1 MIKLKD
7 CVIVDVI
14 DDEEEFSEFGGTWSE
29 DIITHMH
36 NLTFITDTGKT
47 INLESYSEG
56 YYGGTNGFLDV
67 GGLYTT
73 ILKEVFS
80 GEMAERTLVEFI
92 QWIVS
97 EYARN
102 SVIIQVNN
110 KKGLLHTTIRTE
122 RHPIFYEQQVIS
134 WYLEEL
140 KKEIREQNK
149 KQNKKRG
156 VRPIDWSGINKLK
169 EQAKMIYTP
178 TKEVFALADDRL
190 GLPQSNTLEEFL
202 ED

>member
-14 DDEEEFSEFGGTWSE
+14 DDEKEFSEFGGTWSA
-29 DIITHMH
+29 DIIRHMH
-36 NLTFITDTGKT
+36 NLTLIMDTGKM
-47 INLESYSEG
+47 ISLESHSEG
-56 YYGGTNGFLDV
+56 AYGGTNGFRDV

-97 EYARN
+97 EYARK
-102 SVIIQVNN
+102 SVIIRVNN
-110 KKGLLHTTIRTE
+110 KKGLLHTINRT
-122 RHPIFYEQQVIS
+122 RQPISYEQQAIS
-134 WYLEEL
+134 WYLEEVE
-140 KKEIREQNK
+140 KEIR
-149 KQNKKRG
+149 KQNMKRG
-156 VRPIDWSGINKLK
+156 VLHIDWSGLNKLK

-190 GLPQSNTLEEFL
+190 GLPQSKTLEEFL

>member
-97 EYARN
+97 EYARK
-102 SVIIQVNN
+102 SVIIRVNN
-110 KKGLLHTTIRTE
+110 KKGLLHTINRT
-122 RHPIFYEQQVIS
+122 RQPISYEQQVIS
-134 WYLEEL
+134 WYLEEVEE
-140 KKEIREQNK
+140 EIRKQNK
-149 KQNKKRG
+149 KQG
-156 VRPIDWSGINKLK
+156 LMHTDWSEINELK

-178 TKEVFALADDRL
+178 TKEIFALADDRL
-190 GLPQSNTLEEFL
+190 GLPHSTTLEEFL

>member
-14 DDEEEFSEFGGTWSE
+14 DDEEEFSEFGGTWSA
-29 DIITHMH
+29 DIIRHMH
-36 NLTFITDTGKT
+36 NLTLITDTGNM
-47 INLESYSEG
+47 ISLESHSEG
-56 YYGGTNGFLDV
+56 DYGGTNGFRDV
-67 GGLYTT
+67 GELYTT

-97 EYARN
+97 EYARK
-102 SVIIQVNN
+102 SVIIRVNN
-110 KKGLLHTTIRTE
+110 KKGLLHTINRTK
-122 RHPIFYEQQVIS
+122 RQLISYEQQVIS
-134 WYLEEL
+134 WYLEEVEE
-140 KKEIREQNK
+140 EIREQNM
-149 KQNKKRG
+149 KQG
-156 VRPIDWSGINKLK
+156 VIHIDWSEINKLK
-169 EQAKMIYTP
+169 EQAKMVYTP

-190 GLPQSNTLEEFL
+190 GLPHSTTLEEFL

>member
-14 DDEEEFSEFGGTWSE
+14 DDEKEFSEFGGTWSA
-29 DIITHMH
+29 DIIRHMH
-36 NLTFITDTGKT
+36 NLTLITDTGKM
-47 INLESYSEG
+47 ISLESHSEG
-56 YYGGTNGFLDV
+56 YYGGTNGFQDV
-67 GGLYTT
+67 GELYMT

-97 EYARN
+97 EYARK
-102 SVIIQVNN
+102 SVIIRVNN
-110 KKGLLHTTIRTE
+110 KKGLLHTINRT
-122 RHPIFYEQQVIS
+122 RQPIYYEQQVIS
-134 WYLEEL
+134 WYLEEVEE
-140 KKEIREQNK
+140 EIS
-149 KQNKKRG
+149 KQNKNQG
-156 VRPIDWSGINKLK
+156 IMDTDWSEINKLK
-169 EQAKMIYTP
+169 EQAKMVYTP

-190 GLPQSNTLEEFL
+190 GLPHSTTLEEFL

>member
-36 NLTFITDTGKT
+36 NLTLITDTGKM
-47 INLESYSEG
+47 ISLESYSEG
-56 YYGGTNGFLDV
+56 DYGGTNGFRDV

-92 QWIVS
+92 QWIVW
-97 EYARN
+97 EYASN

-110 KKGLLHTTIRTE
+110 KKGLLRTTIGTG
-122 RHPIFYEQQVIS
+122 RHPFFYEQQAIS

-140 KKEIREQNK
+140 KKENR
-149 KQNKKRG
+149 KQNEKRG
-156 VRPIDWSGINKLK
+156 VRHIDWAGINKLE
-169 EQAKMIYTP
+169 EQAKMVYTP
-178 TKEVFALADDRL
+178 TKEIFALADDRL
-190 GLPQSNTLEEFL
+190 GLPYSSTLEEFL

>member
-14 DDEEEFSEFGGTWSE
+14 DDEEEFREFGGTWSE
-29 DIITHMH
+29 DIIIHMH
-36 NLTFITDTGKT
+36 NLMFITDTGKT

-56 YYGGTNGFLDV
+56 EYGGTNGFRDV

-80 GEMAERTLVEFI
+80 GDMAERTLEEFI

-97 EYARN
+97 EYASN

-110 KKGLLHTTIRTE
+110 KKGLLHTTNRTE

-149 KQNKKRG
+149 KRG
-156 VRPIDWSGINKLK
+156 VRHTDWYGINKLK
-169 EQAKMIYTP
+169 EQAKMVYTP

-190 GLPQSNTLEEFL
+190 GIPYSTTLEEFL

>member
-14 DDEEEFSEFGGTWSE
+14 DDEEEFREFGGTWSD
-29 DIITHMH
+29 DIVRHMH
-36 NLTFITDTGKT
+36 NLTFITDTGKM
-47 INLESYSEG
+47 ISLESHSEG
-56 YYGGTNGFLDV
+56 HYSGTNGFQDV
-67 GGLYTT
+67 GELYAT

-97 EYARN
+97 EYARK
-102 SVIIQVNN
+102 SVIIRVNN
-110 KKGLLHTTIRTE
+110 KKGLLHTINRT
-122 RHPIFYEQQVIS
+122 RQPISYEQSVIS
-134 WYLEEL
+134 WYLAEVE
-140 KKEIREQNK
+140 KEIR
-149 KQNKKRG
+149 KQNMKRG
-156 VRPIDWSGINKLK
+156 VLHNDWSGLNKLRD
-169 EQAKMIYTP
+169 QAIMIYTP

-190 GLPQSNTLEEFL
+190 GLPHSTTLEEFL

>member
-14 DDEEEFSEFGGTWSE
+14 DDEEEFSEFGGTWS
-29 DIITHMH
+29 DDVIVHMH
-36 NLTFITDTGKT
+36 NLTLITDTGKT
-47 INLESYSEG
+47 ISLESYSEG
-56 YYGGTNGFLDV
+56 DYGGTNGFRDV
-67 GGLYTT
+67 GELYTT

-80 GEMAERTLVEFI
+80 GEMAERTLVELI

-110 KKGLLHTTIRTE
+110 KKGLLNTTRQ
-122 RHPIFYEQQVIS
+122 PIFYEEQVIS
-134 WYLEEL
+134 WYLEEF
-140 KKEIREQNK
+140 KKEIREQNM
-149 KQNKKRG
+149 KQG
-156 VRPIDWSGINKLK
+156 VRHTDWSGINKLK

-178 TKEVFALADDRL
+178 TKEIFALSDDRL
-190 GLPQSNTLEEFL
+190 SLPHSTTLKEFL

>member
-36 NLTFITDTGKT
+36 NLTLITDTGKM
-47 INLESYSEG
+47 ISLESYSEG
-56 YYGGTNGFLDV
+56 DYGGTNGFRDV
-67 GGLYTT
+67 GELYTT

-80 GEMAERTLVEFI
+80 GEMAERTLVELI

-110 KKGLLHTTIRTE
+110 KKGLLNATRQ
-122 RHPIFYEQQVIS
+122 PIYYEEQVIL
-134 WYLEEL
+134 WYLEEF
-140 KKEIREQNK
+140 KKETREQNM
-149 KQNKKRG
+149 KQG
-156 VRPIDWSGINKLK
+156 VRHTDWSGINKLK

-178 TKEVFALADDRL
+178 TKEIFALADDRL
-190 GLPQSNTLEEFL
+190 GLPHSTTLEEFL

>member
-14 DDEEEFSEFGGTWSE
+14 DDEKEFSEFGGTWSA

-36 NLTFITDTGKT
+36 NLTLITDTGKT
-47 INLESYSEG
+47 ISLESYSEG
-56 YYGGTNGFLDV
+56 DYGGTNGFRDV
-67 GGLYTT
+67 GELYTT

-102 SVIIQVNN
+102 SVLIQVNN

-122 RHPIFYEQQVIS
+122 RQPISYELEVIS

-140 KKEIREQNK
+140 KKEIREQDMN
-149 KQNKKRG
+149 QNKKRG
-156 VRPIDWSGINKLK
+156 VRSIDWSEINKLK
-169 EQAKMIYTP
+169 EQAKMVYTP
-178 TKEVFALADDRL
+178 KKEVFALADDRL
-190 GLPQSNTLEEFL
+190 GLPHSTTLEEFL